1 MRQDLPGDALT
12 TAWFLFST
20 FLTGCLLASWIPL
33 LLSNETSAHV
43 SKKKTGINWFVRG
56 GLCSPRFAVAAVAT
70 TTTTTAVATV
80 ATDSAAA
87 VATAATTT
95 AAVSVVIVAA
105 FEVKPLRSRS
115 DTCSDFK

>member
-70 TTTTTAVATV
+70 TTTTAVAAV